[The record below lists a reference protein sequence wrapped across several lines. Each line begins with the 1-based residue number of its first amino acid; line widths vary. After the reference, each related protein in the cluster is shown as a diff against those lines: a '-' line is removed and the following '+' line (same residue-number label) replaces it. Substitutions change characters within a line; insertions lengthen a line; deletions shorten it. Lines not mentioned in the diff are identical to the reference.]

1 MLELRTLRR
10 SWPQAL
16 IALLALAVD
25 MPALASSGSGV
36 AIPDP
41 SATTLLALGVLGVI
55 VGRYGGKRPPLD

>member
-1 MLELRTLRR
+1 MLQIRILRR

-25 MPALASSGSGV
+25 APALAGSGPGV

-41 SATTLLALGVLGVI
+41 SAATLLALGVLGVI
-55 VGRYGGKRPPLD
+55 VGRYGGKRPPQD